1 LARQIVFVNTIVST
15 FTSFLLSLLHEPLT
29 PAAPELDMKLQNQLH
44 PGINQIVQTA
54 DEAG

>member
-15 FTSFLLSLLHEPLT
+15 FTSFLLSLLHEQST